1 MSHHS
6 WEFFLILIVCCLI
19 VQGFFAMAEM
29 ACVSFNKV
37 RLQYYVSKNNRRA
50 LWLNDLL
57 QHPGRLFGTALIC
70 INTALLVG
78 SEAARRFYESIHLS
92 PDWAPLSQVF
102 IVLIFAEIAPLFAG
116 RRYAEHAAMLSVPIL
131 YATSFVLRPIIWLLD
146 GFCRLVH
153 RLLGTSQKAGLYLS
167 REELQKI
174 LEQKDEEEFN
184 TIASHIFSLRN
195 MTAKELM
202 QPLSSIQLIP
212 SICTV
217 SEMRSLLNSHYYPFV
232 PIYHKQ
238 PENIIAIAYPRDLLR
253 LQESKKVRDHARA
266 PWFITEKDSI
276 MTILR
281 QFRRNNQSVAIVLN
295 EAGLARGILTLD
307 EIIDEIFGLSDSWM
321 SFEEMVPRAHHVV
334 VDRTFPGDTK
344 IDEFNKTY
352 HVHLDSHGVETLEEL
367 VTKLLGHTPAL
378 GETVRIDQF
387 ELSVEEATLLGG
399 AKAIAVRTIY

>member
-1 MSHHS
+1 MSHS
-6 WEFFLILIVCCLI
+6 WGFFVTIIVSCLI

-50 LWLNDLL
+50 IWLNDLL

-70 INTALLVG
+70 VNTALQVG

-116 RRYAEHAAMLSVPIL
+116 RRYAEHAAMISVPVL
-131 YATSFVLRPIIWLLD
+131 YVVSFILRPVIWLFD
-146 GFCRLVH
+146 GFCRIVH
-153 RLLGTSQKAGLYLS
+153 RILGTSQKAGLYLS

-174 LEQKDEEEFN
+174 LEEKDEEEFN
-184 TIASHIFSLRN
+184 TIASHIFALRN

-202 QPLSSIQLIP
+202 QPLKSAQLIP

-217 SEMRSLLNSHYYPFV
+217 SEMRSLLNSRYSPFV

-253 LQESKKVRDHARA
+253 LQETKKVRDYARA

-276 MTILR
+276 MAILR

-307 EIIDEIFGLSDSWM
+307 EIIDEIFGLSDNWM
-321 SFEEMVPRAHHVV
+321 SFEEMGPRADHVV
-334 VDRTFPGDTK
+334 VDRTFPGDTR

-352 HVHLDSHGVETLEEL
+352 HVNLDSHGVETLEEL

-378 GETVRIDQF
+378 GEVVRIEQF
-387 ELSVEEATLLGG
+387 ELTIEEASLLGG
-399 AKAIAVRTIY
+399 AKAIAIRTIY

>member
-1 MSHHS
+1 MTHS
-6 WEFFLILIVCCLI
+6 WEFFLVIIIVCLI
-19 VQGFFAMAEM
+19 VQGFFSMAEM

-50 LWLNDLL
+50 IWLNDLL

-70 INTALLVG
+70 VNTALQIG
-78 SEAARRFYESIHLS
+78 SEAARRFYESMHLS

-102 IVLIFAEIAPLFAG
+102 LVLIFAEISPLFAG
-116 RRYAEHAAMLSVPIL
+116 RRYAEHAAMISVPVL
-131 YATSFVLRPIIWLLD
+131 YTVSFVLRPVIWLFD
-146 GFCRLVH
+146 GFCRIVH
-153 RLLGTSQKAGLYLS
+153 RILGSSQQTGLYLS

-174 LEQKDEEEFN
+174 LEEKDEEEFN
-184 TIASHIFSLRN
+184 TIASHIFALRN
-195 MTAKELM
+195 MTARELM
-202 QPLSSIQLIP
+202 QPLSSVQLIP

-217 SEMRSLLNSHYYPFV
+217 SEMRALLNSRYSPIV

-253 LQESKKVRDHARA
+253 LPENKKVRDHARA

-276 MTILR
+276 MAILR

-295 EAGLARGILTLD
+295 EKGLAKGILTLD
-307 EIIDEIFGLSDSWM
+307 EIIDEIFGLSDNWM
-321 SFEEMVPRAHHVV
+321 SFEDVLPRANRIV

-352 HVHLDSHGVETLEEL
+352 HVYLDSRGVETLEEL
-367 VTKLLGHTPAL
+367 VAKLLGHTPAL

-387 ELSVEEATLLGG
+387 ELTVEEASLLGG
-399 AKAIAVRTIY
+399 AKSIAIRTIY

>member
-1 MSHHS
+1 MMHH
-6 WEFFLILIVCCLI
+6 WQFYLMIIVICLI

-29 ACVSFNKV
+29 ASVSFNKI

-50 LWLNDLL
+50 IWLNFLL

-70 INTALLVG
+70 VNTALQIG

-116 RRYAEHAAMLSVPIL
+116 RRYAEHAAMISVPIL
-131 YATSFVLRPIIWLLD
+131 YFVSFVLRPFIWLFD
-146 GFCRLVH
+146 GFCRIVH
-153 RLLGTSQKAGLYLS
+153 KILGTSEKAGLYLS

-174 LEQKDEEEFN
+174 LEEKEVEEFN
-184 TIASHIFSLRN
+184 TIASHIFALRN
-195 MTAKELM
+195 MTARELM
-202 QPLSSIQLIP
+202 QPLSSVQLIP

-217 SEMRSLLNSHYYPFV
+217 SEMRSLLNSRYSPIV

-253 LQESKKVRDHARA
+253 LPENKKVRDHSRA

-276 MTILR
+276 MSILR

-295 EAGLARGILTLD
+295 EKGLAKGILTLD
-307 EIIDEIFGLSDSWM
+307 EIIDEIFGLSDTWM
-321 SFEEMVPRAHHVV
+321 QFEDSLPRAAIV
-334 VDRTFPGDTK
+334 VDRSFPGETR
-344 IDEFNKTY
+344 IEEFNKTY
-352 HVHLDSHGVETLEEL
+352 HVHLDSQGVETLVEL
-367 VTKLLGHTPAL
+367 MTKILGHAPTL
-378 GETVRIDQF
+378 GETARIDQF
-387 ELSVEEATLLGG
+387 ELTVDEASLLGG
-399 AKAIAVRTIY
+399 AKSIAIRTIY

>member
-1 MSHHS
+1 MKENS
-6 WEFFLILIVCCLI
+6 WEFFLTIIIICLV

-50 LWLNDLL
+50 IWLNYLL

-70 INTALLVG
+70 INTALQIG
-78 SEAARRFYESIHLS
+78 SEASRRFYESIHLS

-116 RRYAEHAAMLSVPIL
+116 RRYAEHAAMISVPVL
-131 YATSFVLRPIIWLLD
+131 YIVSFVLRPVIWLFD
-146 GFCRLVH
+146 GLCRIVH
-153 RLLGTSQKAGLYLS
+153 KILGSSQKSGLYLS

-174 LEQKDEEEFN
+174 LEEKDEEEFN
-184 TIASHIFSLRN
+184 TIAAHIFALRN
-195 MTAKELM
+195 MTARELM
-202 QPLSSIQLIP
+202 QPLSSTQLIP

-217 SEMRSLLNSHYYPFV
+217 SEMRCLLNSRYFPVV

-253 LQESKKVRDHARA
+253 LPENKKVRDYARA

-276 MTILR
+276 IAILR

-295 EAGLARGILTLD
+295 EKGLARGILTLD
-307 EIIDEIFGLSDSWM
+307 EIIDEIFGLSDNWM
-321 SFEEMVPRAHHVV
+321 SFEEMVPRAHHIV

-367 VTKLLGHTPAL
+367 VAKLLGHMPTL

-387 ELSVEEATLLGG
+387 ELTVEEASLLGG
-399 AKAIAVRTIY
+399 AKSIAIHTIY